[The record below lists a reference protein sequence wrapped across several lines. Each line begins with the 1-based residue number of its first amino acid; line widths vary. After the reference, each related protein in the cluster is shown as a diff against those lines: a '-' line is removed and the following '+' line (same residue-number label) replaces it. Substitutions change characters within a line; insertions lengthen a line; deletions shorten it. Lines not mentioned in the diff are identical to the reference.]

1 MLNSSIIRAFVAW
14 ICTHLCYTLFILWAY
29 LPDPVLNDLGVT
41 YFPSKYWAVAMPCH
55 VLVSFAIMYLL
66 YWFYNLMRLPQ
77 LRAFQNVM
85 DEYSKAPDEKCAVDI
100 LPYAPWSPAACCCA
114 VWGQG
119 EHIPRIYDLQI
130 TSVNAALYSWTPYRL
145 SECNPLSDG
154 L

>member
-85 DEYSKAPDEKCAVDI
+85 DEYSKAPDEK
-100 LPYAPWSPAACCCA
+100 L
-114 VWGQG
+114 WGQG